1 MATTKK
7 AATRDRQGLAT
18 RNLAKTRRDIRELG
32 RVLARVLR
40 RLAALERR
48 P

>member
-7 AATRDRQGLAT
+7 TTRNRQDLMT

-40 RLAALERR
+40 RLAALECR